1 MEYRSL
7 SDKITL
13 PLVGVSSPPQHMQQG
28 TFSGA
33 GFSDNGDKFSLL
45 NLNIHMIDG
54 FDLIFPRPIKFAK
67 LIRF

>member
-1 MEYRSL
+1 
-7 SDKITL
+7 
-13 PLVGVSSPPQHMQQG
+13 MQQG
-28 TFSGA
+28 AFSGA

-45 NLNIHMIDG
+45 NLDIHMIDG